1 MKRLLILL
9 LLLPLLAT
17 FATAA
22 PTEIGT
28 EPTEEDLGLETDGL
42 ADELPD
48 AARELLPLEGPEED
62 SDLWGGVWQ
71 LFLRGL
77 PLSQE
82 SLRNA
87 LRLCAVMLALVALFS
102 LSRMLSVGE
111 AAVRVAGALGLCAAM
126 LSGMQS
132 MVTLASDTVRQL
144 TDYSACLL
152 PVLASAAAMSGGVT
166 ASGALYAGTV
176 LFSELLMQLISKLLI
191 PAVWFFLAVSV
202 AEAALAGD
210 TLSELRSFIGW
221 LISKT
226 LRILVYVFL
235 AYLSITGVI
244 GGAADA
250 NAVKATKA
258 AVSGMVP
265 VVGSIISDASETLLA
280 SAGIL
285 KNSIGIFG
293 MLAVLAIC
301 LLPFLKVGIH
311 YLMMKLTAAV
321 SGTVGLPEHVTL
333 RRQFSAAMGYLL
345 GMCGASGLLMLIS
358 AVCFLKVA
366 A

>member
-1 MKRLLILL
+1 MKRLLIVL
-9 LLLPLLAT
+9 LLLPMLLMS
-17 FATAA
+17 AA
-22 PTEIGT
+22 AAE
-28 EPTEEDLGLETDGL
+28 EPTEPGLGLETDEL
-42 ADELPD
+42 TDALPD
-48 AARELLPLEGPEED
+48 TARQLLPAEGPAED
-62 SDLWGGVWQ
+62 ADLWGDTWA
-71 LFLRGL
+71 LFVRCL

-82 SLRNA
+82 SLRDA
-87 LRLCAVMLALVALFS
+87 LRLCAVLLALVALFS
-102 LSRMLSVGE
+102 LCRMLSVGE
-111 AAVRVAGALGLCAAM
+111 TAVRVAGALGLCAAM

-132 MVTLASDTVRQL
+132 MISLAADTVRQL
-144 TDYSACLL
+144 SDYSACLL

-166 ASGALYAGTV
+166 ASSALYAGTV

-202 AEAALAGD
+202 AEAALAGQ
-210 TLSELRSFIGW
+210 TLCELRSFIGW
-221 LISKT
+221 LISKS
-226 LRILVYVFL
+226 LRILVYIFL

-265 VVGSIISDASETLLA
+265 VVGGIISDASETLLA

-285 KNSIGIFG
+285 KNSIGVFG

-301 LLPFLKVGIH
+301 LLPFLKVGVH

-321 SGTVGLPEHVTL
+321 GGTVGLPPHITL
-333 RRQFSAAMGYLL
+333 LRQFSAAMGYLL

-358 AVCFLKVA
+358 AVCFLKVGV
-366 A
+366 